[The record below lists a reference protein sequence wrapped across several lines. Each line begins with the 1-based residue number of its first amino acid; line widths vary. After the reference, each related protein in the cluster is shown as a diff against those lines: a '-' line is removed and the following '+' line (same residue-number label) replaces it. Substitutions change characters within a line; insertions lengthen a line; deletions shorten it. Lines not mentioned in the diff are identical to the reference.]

1 MLIDD
6 INADLRVLGES
17 LFALVRELGGGRPT
31 LSADWYRTEIAG
43 APALYFRFIGNRARI
58 YPKNS
63 VHLATQWRAGFASID
78 GVEKKNNWYG
88 SQPSA
93 DVCARPSH
101 PNEVENARK
110 FIRCA
115 FRLTMAPKPVPAHE
129 PSISPAQA
137 AATSAIP
144 SESSAFPFG
153 DCGEILKLSTVYW
166 DLINPTEA
174 AEERRF
180 EQDFA
185 EARKQGFLSKELFI
199 RVARWKSV
207 RNTSRYQSNSIESV
221 RAATAKAF
229 TAANDTS
236 ALAALMQLQGVAL
249 RTASA
254 ILHWMRPDQF
264 PVLDVRVVAVLGLA
278 ESASYEDFEF
288 YSLVAS
294 GVRDLARKC
303 DVDLRIMDRALWA
316 WDKLRSRGGV

>member
-6 INADLRVLGES
+6 ANADLRAFGES
-17 LFALVRELGGGRPT
+17 LFTLVSQLGGGQPT
-31 LSADWYRTEIAG
+31 SSADWYRTEIAG
-43 APALYFRFIGNRARI
+43 APALYFRFIGNRART

-63 VHLATQWRAGFASID
+63 VHLSTQWRAGFASID

-93 DVCARPSH
+93 DVCARPGY
-101 PNEVENARK
+101 PNEIENARK
-110 FIRCA
+110 FIRRA
-115 FRLTMAPKPVPAHE
+115 FGSTIVPKPMPAHE
-129 PSISPAQA
+129 PSISSARV
-137 AATSAIP
+137 ATTSPIP
-144 SESSAFPFG
+144 LESNAFPFR
-153 DCGEILKLSTVYW
+153 DCGEIIRLSTVYW
-166 DLINPTEA
+166 ELINSTEA
-174 AEERRF
+174 TEERRF

-185 EARKQGFLSKELFI
+185 EARKQGFLSKDLFV

-207 RNTSRYQSNSIESV
+207 RNTSHYQSNSIESI

-229 TAANDTS
+229 TAANDAS

-264 PVLDVRVVAVLGLA
+264 PILDVRVVAALGLA

-294 GVRDLARKC
+294 EVRGLAREC
-303 DVDLRIMDRALWA
+303 DIDLRIIDRALWT
-316 WDKLRSRGGV
+316 WDKLRSRMEV

>member
-1 MLIDD
+1 M
-6 INADLRVLGES
+6 
-17 LFALVRELGGGRPT
+17 
-31 LSADWYRTEIAG
+31 
-43 APALYFRFIGNRARI
+43 
-58 YPKNS
+58 
-63 VHLATQWRAGFASID
+63 GFESID

-93 DVCARPSH
+93 DLCAQPSH
-101 PNEVENARK
+101 PHEIENARK
-110 FIRCA
+110 FIRCT
-115 FRLTMAPKPVPAHE
+115 FRSMAPKPVPAHE
-129 PSISPAQA
+129 PSISPAR
-137 AATSAIP
+137 AATFAIP
-144 SESSAFPFG
+144 SGSSAFPFG
-153 DCGEILKLSTVYW
+153 HCGEILKLSTVYW

-185 EARKQGFLSKELFI
+185 EAGRQGFLSKELFI

-207 RNTSRYQSNSIESV
+207 RNTSHYQSNSIESV

-236 ALAALMQLQGVAL
+236 ALAALMQLRGVAL

-264 PVLDVRVVAVLGLA
+264 PVLDVRVVAALGLT
-278 ESASYEDFEF
+278 ESTSYEDFEF

-294 GVRDLARKC
+294 RVRDLAREC
-303 DVDLRIMDRALWA
+303 GVDLRIMDRALWA
-316 WDKLRSRGGV
+316 WDKLRSRR